1 MNNIQEHKDYVTS
14 QLEKA
19 FGAEIE
25 KAHKVGDQH
34 PNGKWVW
41 TEYKPGKFDWRP
53 PKKNGVEQKKTEQEG
68 VEEPN
73 LKQNK
78 TDEPMIGGKPLSEHA
93 AAASTE
99 ALKRVVGLPN
109 VNKDLKAAA
118 QKELDNRGE
127 KSGESADN
135 EGKDVNEHKDD
146 VKSEDDFTDEDS
158 KRLEELTSYIDN
170 AEVKYDDKW
179 YDVLQEHRVLKERSL
194 NHGLKKEG
202 FLNLDDFKDIKGIN
216 TIHLYTTNDNRGK
229 EIQKPYISIKLDKK
243 KDVKNFIND
252 VNKTLGIELSEDDF
266 EFSPRNRY
274 SDAYY
279 EIAVNPETKEFSTK
293 NQIEKQIREERSKK
307 QSETKEA
314 EKLAKRKSTM
324 NELKDSKSLTREQVE
339 KLLDDDDVKGH
350 AFSYFNYG
358 DDDDCSEE
366 EKEQFEK
373 LEKLGAKV
381 SDYFDWKESD
391 EAESYERKM
400 QAKGYRLFDISTSDG
415 SLWLMIKNDKLSK
428 K

>member
-19 FGAEIE
+19 FGTEIE

-53 PKKNGVEQKKTEQEG
+53 VKKNGGEQNKTEQG
-68 VEEPN
+68 AGEEPKS
-73 LKQNK
+73 KQNK
-78 TDEPMIGGKPLSEHA
+78 TDETMIGGKPLSEHA

-99 ALKRVVGLPN
+99 ALKRVVELPN
-109 VNKDLKAAA
+109 ANKELKAAA
-118 QKELDNRGE
+118 QKELENRGK
-127 KSGESADN
+127 KSDESVDK
-135 EGKDVNEHKDD
+135 ESKDVDEHKDD
-146 VKSEDDFTDEDS
+146 EKSSSDFTDEDS
-158 KRLEELTSYIDN
+158 KRLEELKSYIEN

-179 YDVLQEHRVLKERSL
+179 YDVLAEYRPLKERGL

-216 TIHLYTTNDNRGK
+216 TIHLYTTNDKSGK
-229 EIQKPYISIKLDKK
+229 EIQKPYISIKLDEK
-243 KDVKNFIND
+243 KDVKNFID
-252 VNKTLGIELSEDDF
+252 GVNKTLGVELSEGDF

-274 SDAYY
+274 SEAYY
-279 EIAVNPETKEFSTK
+279 EIAVNPETKEFGTK
-293 NQIEKQIREERSKK
+293 NQIEGQIKGERSKK
-307 QSETKEA
+307 QNETKEA

-358 DDDDCSEE
+358 DDDDCSED
-366 EKEQFEK
+366 EKEQFKK

-428 K
+428 E